1 MPEKTPEEIEAEEK
15 VKAVELQCTEN
26 IDLSKKI
33 DQGKIDAKIQE
44 GADKITQALSEEL
57 EKALDP
63 LIDVF
68 IMLIEV
74 ISGFALKDPNKPDL
88 DNDKILDKIAD
99 LLVKIVGK
107 LTALPIPE
115 IPGLSALQQLFDK
128 LKEMNGELGDL
139 PDLPDITLPELG
151 PIILNTLKS
160 LGSALAS
167 IATRLVLGPL
177 QLLYSMV
184 KALIGVVSGI
194 PGCPAMP
201 FPLTIIGDAISLLDD
216 IWQLLQL
223 FGPILSDIIMVKVKT
238 WWAQIKN
245 LSFPTEMPGFPEDL
259 QAQPCPKHAP
269 AKEGGADPSSITPA
283 APVPAPV

>member
-1 MPEKTPEEIEAEEK
+1 MAEKTQEEIEAEEK
-15 VKAVELQCTEN
+15 AKTTEQQCTEN

-33 DQGKIDAKIQE
+33 DQSKIDAKIQE
-44 GADKITQALSEEL
+44 GADQISQKLSEQL
-57 EKALDP
+57 ETALDP
-63 LIDVF
+63 LIDIF
-68 IMLIEV
+68 IMLIEL

-88 DNDKILDKIAD
+88 DSDKILDKIAD
-99 LLVKIVGK
+99 ILLAVVEK
-107 LTALPIPE
+107 LSALPIPE
-115 IPGLSALQQLFDK
+115 IPGLSALQQLFAK

-167 IATRLVLGPL
+167 IASRLVLGPL

-216 IWQLLQL
+216 IWQLLQY
-223 FGPILSDIIMVKVKT
+223 FGPILTEIIMVKVKT

-245 LSFPTEMPGFPEDL
+245 LSFPTEMPGFPEDI

-269 AKEGGADPSSITPA
+269 TKDGGADPASITPVT
-283 APVPAPV
+283 PTPAPA